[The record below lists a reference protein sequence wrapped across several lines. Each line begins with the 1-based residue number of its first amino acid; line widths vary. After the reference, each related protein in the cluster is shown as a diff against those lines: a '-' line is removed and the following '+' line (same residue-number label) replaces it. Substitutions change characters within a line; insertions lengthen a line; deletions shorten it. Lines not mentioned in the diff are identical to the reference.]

1 MSTNKNT
8 FKLCTQASY
17 QIEAM
22 CFALKNA
29 ARSQDSNT
37 IDALPYLVQSL
48 AQRINDLSAGW
59 ILAQD
64 GMDDDSSEFEQVVF
78 GVCPEVT
85 A

>member
-1 MSTNKNT
+1 MVKPT

-29 ARSQDSNT
+29 ARSQDAAT
-37 IDALPYLVQSL
+37 RDALPYLVLSL
-48 AQRINDLSAGW
+48 AQRINELSSAW

-64 GMDDDSSEFEQVVF
+64 GMDDDNSGFEHVVY
-78 GVCPEVT
+78 GACPEVT
-85 A
+85 PRA

>member
-1 MSTNKNT
+1 MSTNKDT

-29 ARSQDSNT
+29 ARSQDVFT

-48 AQRINDLSAGW
+48 AQRINDLSVAW

-64 GMDDDSSEFEQVVF
+64 GMDDDNSGFEQVVYGF
-78 GVCPEVT
+78 YPEVT